1 MAVAA
6 SVKTIIKLEGQ
17 DNASRAVN
25 KASSS
30 VGRLNR
36 AVQSA
41 QSSFGRMG
49 QAVRSAFSGDVAGAV
64 GNVSGMLGSAGG
76 MAGAA
81 AAAAAGTA
89 ALGAAVAVAAYKF
102 TEWSVEIE
110 RTRAALD
117 STFGTGKGVETAIGF
132 ARAIGG
138 VGVDSVAKLA
148 TTLKATGLSAQITAA
163 QMQELTARATTMGK
177 SGDEALTAFARAIQ
191 TGNTRAL
198 QQVGTFINAGR
209 VLDEYAKAAGKTT
222 TELTQYEKQVA
233 VLAAVQESLDQQMGS
248 TSTTFARQ
256 DDVLARLS
264 VAWTDFKFQ
273 LSEVLAGPAAG
284 ILETLA
290 EAAEAMARFGRVAAS
305 VAVALGTT
313 FTANTR
319 AAGIALGG
327 MAAAAATLASGGS
340 LKTAVGLLERA
351 SDDAVASGIGKSADA
366 WRKVYD
372 EISKGSAKVR
382 AVQSISTSGGLKK
395 YLADV
400 DAAIRL
406 TDKMIER
413 ADAAIKKSA
422 ARRGGTGRK
431 TKADPAIAA
440 AIDAE
445 RAHADALDEVDKIN
459 REAAASTRSLE
470 DARLRI
476 AALQAGDD
484 LRAKMRVDLM
494 RVELQ
499 LQRDI
504 ARVRASAVTEQQKQ
518 AQIAALRQEATLKG
532 RQVIATADKVA
543 ADIKRQAHEQEMRQ
557 IKEAADA
564 RAANASAAI
573 TEAFEIANAGVDAV
587 EQLIG
592 ANRVL
597 AGVRAAIFA
606 AEAAFSFAS
615 GHIPAGIA
623 KTAAAINMARQA
635 FAAAPT
641 VSKPSAPSGSAGGG
655 ISGPAPSSGGGAAPV
670 FNIVLNGVMTTRAE
684 VGAAID
690 KATKAAKMA
699 GMAGA

>member
-64 GNVSGMLGSAGG
+64 GNVSGMLGGAGG

-117 STFGTGKGVETAIGF
+117 STFGRGQGVETAIGF

-138 VGVDSVAKLA
+138 VGVESVAKLA
-148 TTLKATGLSAQITAA
+148 TTLKATGVSAQITAA
-163 QMQELTARATTMGK
+163 QMQELTARATTMGE

-191 TGNTRAL
+191 TGTTRSL
-198 QQVGTFINAGR
+198 QQVGTFINSGR
-209 VLDEYAKAAGKTT
+209 VLDEYAKKWKISTT
-222 TELTQYEKQVA
+222 QIDQATRQQLILDA
-233 VLAAVQESLDQQMGS
+233 VMEDLDQQMGS

-372 EISKGSAKVR
+372 EIAKGTAKVR
-382 AVQSISTSGGLKK
+382 AVSEISTSGGLKK

-400 DAAIRL
+400 DAVIRL
-406 TDKMIER
+406 TDKMIVK
-413 ADAAIKKSA
+413 ADAAIAKAAKRAVRAPRAKK
-422 ARRGGTGRK
+422 T
-431 TKADPAIAA
+431 DPAIAA
-440 AIDAE
+440 AIDDE
-445 RAHADALDEVDKIN
+445 RAYADALDEVGKIN
-459 REAAASTRSLE
+459 REAVASTRALE
-470 DARLRI
+470 DTRLRI

-484 LRAKMRVDLM
+484 ARAKARVDVM
-494 RVELQ
+494 RIELD
-499 LQRDI
+499 LQRKIAAIKASDLTVSQQTAQI
-504 ARVRASAVTEQQKQ
+504 QALQAEARIRRTQTLAAAEQRAAQVKAQSDAEEMARVKQ
-518 AQIAALRQEATLKG
+518 LTAA
-532 RQVIATADKVA
+532 
-543 ADIKRQAHEQEMRQ
+543 RQA
-557 IKEAADA
+557 AAQQSI
-564 RAANASAAI
+564 RSS
-573 TEAFEIANAGVDAV
+573 FEVANAGVQAA
-587 EQLIG
+587 G
-592 ANRVL
+592 ALGASQRVL
-597 AGVRAAIFA
+597 AGIQ
-606 AEAAFSFAS
+606 
-615 GHIPAGIA
+615 AGIA
-623 KTAAAINMARQA
+623 TGEGLLAVARYDFGAAASA
-635 FAAAPT
+635 FAAAIAFGAQAFA
-641 VSKPSAPSGSAGGG
+641 KPSTPTATTPAGPSGGG
-655 ISGPAPSSGGGAAPV
+655 ISGPAPSSGGSSAPV

-690 KATKAAKMA
+690 KATKAAQMA